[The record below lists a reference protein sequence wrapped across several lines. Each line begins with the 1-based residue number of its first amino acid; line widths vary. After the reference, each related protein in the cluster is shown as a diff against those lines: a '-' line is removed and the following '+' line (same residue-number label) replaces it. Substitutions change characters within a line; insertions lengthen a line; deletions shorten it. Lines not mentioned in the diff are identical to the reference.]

1 MEWKYTNENPLRV
14 VTLCSGYDSQ
24 LMAIRNLGIPYE
36 CVGWSEI
43 DKYAIMAHDAVF
55 PEIADRNLGD
65 MTKIDWGKVGDF
77 DLLFYSTPCFVAG
90 TLVMTDNGLK
100 SIEDVVAGDNVLS
113 HTNSFKKVVKP
124 MARLYSGKLYRINA
138 MPFDELRCTPEHPFY
153 IRRRKRVWHN
163 DIRRWRREFDH
174 PEWVAAKDL
183 SKDTYLGVAIN
194 QESKYPKW
202 EGTTDNRWG
211 HSKPVNRLSALFH
224 NPSFWY
230 LMGRYVGDGWKR
242 SDNSNSGIV
251 ICCGGRHRDKLVA
264 AMDLCGFNYS
274 ASKERTVEK
283 FHIACKELNEFV
295 GRYGYYAHGKTIDGE
310 TLNLPVDEL
319 RAFVNGYE
327 DSDGNLQ
334 GGYHKISTVSRK
346 LIYGVAQCIA
356 KVYHCPYRIYK
367 TRRKPT
373 TTIEGRLVH
382 QRDSYQ
388 IVWKEEV
395 SKQDHAFY
403 EEGYIWLPIKSITTD
418 EEDVMVYNMEVEKD
432 NSYTANGVIVHNCT
446 DFSNAGKQAGGE
458 EGSGTRSS
466 ILWFTRNAII
476 EKRPKYLVM
485 ENVKALVSEKFRPL
499 FLKWCDELTGYG
511 YTNFMQVLNA
521 KDYGVPQNRERIFV
535 VSILG
540 DAWFTFPQ
548 PRELKLRL
556 KDLLEDKVDEKYYL
570 PQEKVNQFIESLDDE
585 KLKLIEKDSD

>member
-43 DKYAIMAHDAVF
+43 DKYAIKAHDAVF

-77 DLLFYSTPCFVAG
+77 DLLFYSTP
-90 TLVMTDNGLK
+90 
-100 SIEDVVAGDNVLS
+100 
-113 HTNSFKKVVKP
+113 
-124 MARLYSGKLYRINA
+124 
-138 MPFDELRCTPEHPFY
+138 
-153 IRRRKRVWHN
+153 
-163 DIRRWRREFDH
+163 
-174 PEWVAAKDL
+174 
-183 SKDTYLGVAIN
+183 
-194 QESKYPKW
+194 
-202 EGTTDNRWG
+202 
-211 HSKPVNRLSALFH
+211 
-224 NPSFWY
+224 
-230 LMGRYVGDGWKR
+230 
-242 SDNSNSGIV
+242 
-251 ICCGGRHRDKLVA
+251 
-264 AMDLCGFNYS
+264 
-274 ASKERTVEK
+274 
-283 FHIACKELNEFV
+283 
-295 GRYGYYAHGKTIDGE
+295 
-310 TLNLPVDEL
+310 
-319 RAFVNGYE
+319 
-327 DSDGNLQ
+327 
-334 GGYHKISTVSRK
+334 
-346 LIYGVAQCIA
+346 
-356 KVYHCPYRIYK
+356 
-367 TRRKPT
+367 
-373 TTIEGRLVH
+373 
-382 QRDSYQ
+382 
-388 IVWKEEV
+388 
-395 SKQDHAFY
+395 
-403 EEGYIWLPIKSITTD
+403 
-418 EEDVMVYNMEVEKD
+418 
-432 NSYTANGVIVHNCT
+432 CT

-585 KLKLIEKDSD
+585 KLKLIEKDSDQHR